1 MNRNMSSVNDPEL
14 HAKVKKTTEKI
25 SENMHIVANEPSL
38 AFYRIQ
44 EHVRKVIPLIV
55 DRRAEVVQLQQDLQG
70 KCYDMEYAISAVKD
84 IEAADTSL
92 KNVQELLKNAI
103 FLKQQLKYVESR
115 RPKRDTNSSVYK
127 RLSAHITL
135 DLPDLTDLSG
145 VVRETTNRVEHMM
158 SQARNSN
165 SNINN
170 NPPGTSNATG
180 GPAELQRSYTT
191 LH

>member
-1 MNRNMSSVNDPEL
+1 MSTVSDPEL
-14 HAKVKKTTEKI
+14 QVKVRKTTEKI
-25 SENMHIVANEPSL
+25 SENMHIIANEPSL

-55 DRRAEVVQLQQDLQG
+55 DRRGEVYQLQQDLQG
-70 KCYDMEYAISAVKD
+70 KCYDMEYAIGAIRE
-84 IEAADTSL
+84 IEAADQSL
-92 KNVQELLKNAI
+92 KNIQESLKNAI

-115 RPKRDTNSSVYK
+115 RPKKDSNSSVYK

-135 DLPDLTDLSG
+135 DLPDLSDFSG
-145 VVRETTNRVEHMM
+145 VVRETTNRVEHIM
-158 SQARNSN
+158 SHARSSSN
-165 SNINN
+165 SNV
-170 NPPGTSNATG
+170 S

>member
-1 MNRNMSSVNDPEL
+1 MTSVQDPEL
-14 HAKVKKTTEKI
+14 QAKVKKTTEKI

-70 KCYDMEYAISAVKD
+70 KCYDMEYAIGAVKN
-84 IEAADTSL
+84 IEAADGSL
-92 KNVQELLKNAI
+92 KNIQELLKNAI

-115 RPKRDTNSSVYK
+115 RPKKDSNSSVYK

-165 SNINN
+165 SSINN
-170 NPPGTSNATG
+170 PSTGTSTATNAAG
-180 GPAELQRSYTT
+180 SGPQELQRSYTT